1 MKKFCESL
9 GEHTIINFRKK
20 KMRLLTNEQQESYQN
35 AKICHNCQKSL
46 KINMLPIKN
55 IIKLEITAI
64 IQVNIEVLRIVYV
77 I

>member
-9 GEHTIINFRKK
+9 GEHTIINFKKK

-46 KINMLPIKN
+46 KINMLRIKN
-55 IIKLEITAI
+55 RWK
-64 IQVNIEVLRIVYV
+64 
-77 I
+77 